1 MARTRNAGAY
11 SRRSSTHWKLP
22 ARYGV
27 LAGLL
32 AVLAGCAGQPA
43 SEPAA
48 EPPSSAVCT
57 DLMTAAETIM
67 RERQQG
73 AARSE
78 VRSTMLANAPAE
90 QLVFIDTLVEMAFRE
105 PRHDNERGREQAV
118 RDFGRERYQ
127 SCARLSR

>member
-1 MARTRNAGAY
+1 MIRTPNAG
-11 SRRSSTHWKLP
+11 SRIQHSPGKWQLP

-78 VRSTMLANAPAE
+78 VRSTMLANAPSE
-90 QLVFIDTLVEMAFRE
+90 QLVFIDTLVEMAYRE
-105 PRHDNERGREQAV
+105 PRHDSERRREQAV
-118 RDFGRERYQ
+118 RDFGRERYE
-127 SCARLSR
+127 SCTRLGR